1 MRCAGFLAMVALSSC
16 TFSSEDAFFVDAD
29 AAFPIADGAR
39 FVWQAPD
46 DDALNVTF
54 RRDGAAYDVTER
66 SHPDEPMT
74 GVLLMAVPETPEDD
88 YIVQWQAEPGDTSR
102 AYAFMWPDGSGYRL
116 YSEPSSFDLVL
127 LVGVLAYWSDP
138 RPLIRRAGSLVRPGG
153 AVIAEC
159 TDASHP
165 IAWLNRVYRA
175 TTSTFKTHRL
185 TPETHSATNVATAFE
200 QEGLRLARTFRYA
213 YTVPLLSRL
222 ASQSTTYRAISRLYG
237 TANSSRRQAWGPE
250 CLMLFERP

>member
-1 MRCAGFLAMVALSSC
+1 MSQDSVSAQAIETPSRHQDVTALFNEPHWYLNGYAANIRVRSETVQAFSAGRGVNSVLDIGCGDGALSLP
-16 TFSSEDAFFVDAD
+16 FLDNGGNVAFVDISSEMLKIVQGKLQPAQEER
-29 AAFPIADGAR
+29 AR
-39 FVWQAPD
+39 FLV
-46 DDALNVTF
+46 
-54 RRDGAAYDVTER
+54 
-66 SHPDEPMT
+66 
-74 GVLLMAVPETPEDD
+74 
-88 YIVQWQAEPGDTSR
+88 GDILQHS
-102 AYAFMWPDGSGYRL
+102 L
-116 YSEPSSFDLVL
+116 QPSSFDLVL

-153 AVIAEC
+153 VVIAEC

-165 IAWLNRVYRA
+165 VAWLNRAYRA

-185 TPETHSATNVATAFE
+185 TPDTHSATDVTTVFE
-200 QEGLRLARTFRYA
+200 QEGLRLVRTFRYA

-237 TANSSRRQAWGPE
+237 TANSSRRQACGPE